1 MITIWGRLNSHNVKK
16 VAWAAIEMDLPHR
29 RIDLGGKFG
38 YTDAYLALNPN
49 RMVPMIEDDSVPGGF
64 ALWESNTILRY
75 LADAHA
81 PQFRHADAAP
91 RAQAEKWMDWH
102 FGYADA
108 QRDAFLGFARQG
120 KDASDPGVAASIVAT
135 IAQARILD
143 AELGRR
149 PFLSGDRF
157 GLADIPMGVYAYTFF
172 TLPFDR
178 PSLPNMED
186 WYAGLTE
193 RPGFASQV
201 MIPLT

>member
-29 RIDLGGKFG
+29 RIDMGGKFG
-38 YTDAYLALNPN
+38 FTDTFLALNPN
-49 RMVPMIEDDSVPGGF
+49 AMVPMIEDDSVPGGF

-81 PQFRHADAAP
+81 PQFRHPDAAS

-102 FGYADA
+102 FGFADA
-108 QRDAFLGFARQG
+108 QVDAFLGLVRRG
-120 KDASDPGVAASIVAT
+120 KTLSDPGVIASIART
-135 IAQARILD
+135 IGQARILD
-143 AELGRR
+143 AELARR
-149 PFLSGDRF
+149 PFLSGNAF

-172 TLPFDR
+172 TLPFER

>member
-29 RIDLGGKFG
+29 RIDLGGQFG
-38 YTDAYLALNPN
+38 FTDEYLALNPN
-49 RMVPMIEDDSVPGGF
+49 KMVPMIEDDSVPGGF

-75 LADAHA
+75 LADARA
-81 PQFRHADAAP
+81 PQFRHADAAS

-102 FGYADA
+102 FGFAIA
-108 QRDAFLGFARQG
+108 QVDAFLGFIRRG
-120 KDASDPGVAASIVAT
+120 KDASDPGVAASI
-135 IAQARILD
+135 QAAIEHAKILD
-143 AELGRR
+143 GELAKT
-149 PFLSGDRF
+149 PFLSGNRF

-172 TLPFDR
+172 TLPFER

-193 RPGFASQV
+193 RPGYASQV
-201 MIPLT
+201 MIPLS

>member
-29 RIDLGGKFG
+29 RIDFGGKFG
-38 YTDAYLALNPN
+38 YTDDYLAKNPN

-81 PQFRHADAAP
+81 PSFRHANAVS

-102 FGYADA
+102 FGYAEA
-108 QRDAFLGFARQG
+108 QVGAFLGLVRQG
-120 KDASDPGVAASIVAT
+120 KDLTDAGVIASIGKT
-135 IAQARILD
+135 IEHARILD
-143 AELGRR
+143 AELARR
-149 PFLSGDRF
+149 PFLSGNAF
-157 GLADIPMGVYAYTFF
+157 GIADIPMGVYAYTFF
-172 TLPFDR
+172 MLPIER

>member
-1 MITIWGRLNSHNVKK
+1 
-16 VAWAAIEMDLPHR
+16 
-29 RIDLGGKFG
+29 
-38 YTDAYLALNPN
+38 
-49 RMVPMIEDDSVPGGF
+49 MIEDDSVPGGF

-75 LADAHA
+75 MADAHA

-102 FGYADA
+102 FGFADA

-120 KDASDPGVAASIVAT
+120 KDAGDPGVAASIGAT
-135 IAQARILD
+135 IVQARILD
-143 AELGRR
+143 GELARR

-157 GLADIPMGVYAYTFF
+157 GLADIPMGIYAYTFF
-172 TLPFDR
+172 TLPFER